1 MQITDIQKRK
11 GMLYAVYID
20 GEFAFDVDRDV
31 FIISGYKIGSS
42 IDQDDLCSLRK
53 DSDFKRAKDKALYL
67 LERRDYSK
75 LELIKKIL
83 TTIDNESAAVAA
95 ADRMEELGLIDDI
108 KFAKKY
114 ADNLINVKNFSS
126 KRIEYELIKK
136 GIKKEDARNII
147 ESMDVDPVDKIVLL
161 INKKYINSLKDQK
174 GKQRVILALQRLGY
188 KWDDIRSALYRFE
201 QIYGEDWY

>member
-20 GEFAFDVDRDV
+20 GEFAFDVDRDI

-147 ESMDVDPVDKIVLL
+147 ESLDVDPVDKIVLL

-174 GKQRVILALQRLGY
+174 GKQRVISALQRLGY
-188 KWDDIRSALYRFE
+188 KWDDIRSALFRFE
-201 QIYGEDWY
+201 QIYGED

>member
-201 QIYGEDWY
+201 QIYGED